1 MAEFVDDAG
10 NVHHMLPLDLL
21 QDTVYGDVGASTTD
35 SSTGGGQGLI
45 SDCPSLP
52 PFLPPSP
59 PAVHHEGSLARV
71 VLGPDPAVE
80 LQDGGGIVRHTVV
93 RPGSEVKLGHVD
105 RALGAARELNEQLY
119 TN

>member
-45 SDCPSLP
+45 AGCPSLP
-52 PFLPPSP
+52 PSL
-59 PAVHHEGSLARV
+59 PAVHHEWSLARV

-80 LQDGGGIVRHTVV
+80 LQDRGSVVRHTVV

-105 RALGAARELNEQLY
+105 RALGAA
-119 TN
+119 